1 MCTSPDALKRKQLKG
16 TLNTEKPDST
26 VNRAGTESS
35 HNLLRRRAQESVKQ
49 KNRKTFKKY

>member
-16 TLNTEKPDST
+16 TLNTENPDST

-49 KNRKTFKKY
+49 KN

>member
-16 TLNTEKPDST
+16 TLNTENPDST

-35 HNLLRRRAQESVKQ
+35 HNIETKSTRECQTKEL
-49 KNRKTFKKY
+49 KKI